1 MMFVTTTWMDYYH
14 ASVTLLD
21 VANLKMCKKDNKTV
35 ILQDNFA
42 KT

>member
-14 ASVTLLD
+14 ASVTLLE
-21 VANLKMCKKDNKTV
+21 VANLKMCKKGNQAV
-35 ILQDNFA
+35 ILPDNFA